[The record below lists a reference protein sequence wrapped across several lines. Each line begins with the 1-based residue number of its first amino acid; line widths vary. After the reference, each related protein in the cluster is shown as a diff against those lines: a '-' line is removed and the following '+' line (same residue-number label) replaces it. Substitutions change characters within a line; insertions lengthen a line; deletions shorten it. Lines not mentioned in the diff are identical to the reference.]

1 MRKSIIIAFIIFLAV
16 TGWFL
21 SGSISIGDEKVSDES
36 IIQNNSDLI
45 SDNDNVEKNN
55 EIRVESQIIFSEEI
69 NKSIT
74 LQGQTI
80 HNRII
85 DIKSETTGNIVNK
98 NYKRGKLVTS
108 NELLVAI
115 SIEDRQELLNSYIK
129 ELERNKKEILINEQ
143 KRDNLILK
151 TREQIKLY
159 EIEYQSAKQLIDK
172 GLSSKSKLSLASFNL
187 TNARSN
193 LMDIE
198 LNYQSQVANLE
209 AQLANIKSKIKNIKI
224 DIDNTKIGSP
234 FSGIINDSYV
244 EIGDYVR
251 PGNVLFSV
259 VDLNPIKI
267 QGYLSESD
275 INDVS
280 VGTKA
285 FVINSNSI
293 TKTGEI
299 TFISPTAETAT
310 RTFEITIEANNDD
323 LLFKSGITASISIK
337 GSTIKAHKISPSIL
351 TLQDDGS
358 VGVKAI
364 DEKNT
369 VVFYPIKKEID
380 TIDGM
385 WVSGIPNETKIIT
398 TGQEYVTVGQ
408 IIHSE

>member
-1 MRKSIIIAFIIFLAV
+1 MKKSVIIAFIIFLAV

-21 SGSISIGDEKVSDES
+21 SGTISIGNEH
-36 IIQNNSDLI
+36 QNDQSYNDS
-45 SDNDNVEKNN
+45 SNDNNN
-55 EIRVESQIIFSEEI
+55 DISNNILKVESKIVYSEEI
-69 NKSIT
+69 EESIT

-80 HNRII
+80 HNRTI
-85 DIKSETTGNIVNK
+85 DIKSETTGNIINK
-98 NYKRGKLVTS
+98 NYKRGKIVTS
-108 NELLVAI
+108 DEILVEI
-115 SIEDRQELLNSYIK
+115 SMEDRQELLNSYTQ
-129 ELERNKKEILINEQ
+129 ELARNKKEILINEK
-143 KRDNLILK
+143 KRDNSIYK
-151 TREQIKLY
+151 IKEQIKLY

-187 TNARSN
+187 ANAKSN
-193 LMDIE
+193 LNDIE

-209 AQLANIKSKIKNIKI
+209 TQLANIKSKIKNIKI
-224 DIDNTKIGSP
+224 DIDNTKIRSP
-234 FSGIINDSYV
+234 FSGIINNSYI

-275 INDVS
+275 INRVK

-285 FVINSNSI
+285 IVSNSNSI

-299 TFISPTAETAT
+299 TFISPTAETST

-323 LLFKSGITASISIK
+323 LLFKSGITSSITIGGKS
-337 GSTIKAHKISPSIL
+337 IKAHKIPPSVL
-351 TLQDDGS
+351 TLQDDGT
-358 VGVKAI
+358 VGVKTI
-364 DEKNT
+364 DENNK

-385 WVSGIPNETKIIT
+385 WVSGLPDKVRLII
-398 TGQEYVTVGQ
+398 TGQEYITVGQ
-408 IIHSE
+408 FVEIE

>member
-21 SGSISIGDEKVSDES
+21 SGSISIGDEKISDES

-85 DIKSETTGNIVNK
+85 DIKSETTGNIVKK
-98 NYKRGKLVTS
+98 NYKRGKIVDS
-108 NELLVAI
+108 KELLVEI
-115 SIEDRQELLNSYIK
+115 SMEDRQELLNSYIK

-159 EIEYQSAKQLIDK
+159 EIEYQSAQQLIDK

-187 TNARSN
+187 ANARSN

-234 FSGIINDSYV
+234 FSGIINDSYI

-285 FVINSNSI
+285 VVINSNSI

-408 IIHSE
+408 IIQSE

>member
-1 MRKSIIIAFIIFLAV
+1 MKKSIIIAFIIFLSV

-21 SGSISIGDEKVSDES
+21 SGTISIGNEKNSDQS
-36 IIQNNSDLI
+36 INQNNNITTNENL
-45 SDNDNVEKNN
+45 EKNN
-55 EIRVESQIIFSEEI
+55 EIKVESQTILFEKIT
-69 NKSIT
+69 KSIT

-85 DIKSETTGNIVNK
+85 DIKSQTTGNITNK
-98 NYKRGKLVTS
+98 NYKRGKIVNSNEILVEIS
-108 NELLVAI
+108 MEDRNELL
-115 SIEDRQELLNSYIK
+115 DSYIK
-129 ELERNKKEILINEQ
+129 DLERNKKEILINEQ

-151 TREQIKLY
+151 TKEQIKLY
-159 EIEYQSAKQLIDK
+159 EIEYQSAQQLIDK

-187 TNARSN
+187 ADARSN

-209 AQLANIKSKIKNIKI
+209 AELSSIKSKIKKIKI
-224 DIDNTKIGSP
+224 DIDNTKISSP
-234 FSGIINDSYV
+234 FSGIINNSFV

-251 PGNVLFSV
+251 PGNALFSV

-275 INDVS
+275 INDVAI
-280 VGTKA
+280 GTKA
-285 FVINSNSI
+285 VVSNSNSI
-293 TKTGEI
+293 TKTGKI

-310 RTFEITIEANNDD
+310 RTFEIIIEANNDD

-337 GSTIKAHKISPSIL
+337 GSSIKAHKISPSIL

-385 WVSGIPNETKIIT
+385 WVSGLPNEVKIII

-408 IIHSE
+408 FIQSE

>member
-21 SGSISIGDEKVSDES
+21 SGSISIGDEKISDES
-36 IIQNNSDLI
+36 IIQNNSV

-98 NYKRGKLVTS
+98 NYKRGKIVTS
-108 NELLVAI
+108 NELLVEI
-115 SIEDRQELLNSYIK
+115 SIEDRQEFLNSYIK

-159 EIEYQSAKQLIDK
+159 EIEYQSAQQLIDK

-187 TNARSN
+187 ANARSN

-234 FSGIINDSYV
+234 FSGIINDSYI

-285 FVINSNSI
+285 VVINSNSI

-351 TLQDDGS
+351 TLQDDGT

-408 IIHSE
+408 IIQSE

>member
-21 SGSISIGDEKVSDES
+21 SGNISIGDEKISDPS
-36 IIQNNSDLI
+36 ISQNNSELI
-45 SDNDNVEKNN
+45 TDDDNVEKNN
-55 EIRVESQIIFSEEI
+55 EIRVESQIILSEQI

-85 DIKSETTGNIVNK
+85 DIKSETTGNIINK
-98 NYKRGKLVTS
+98 NYKRGKIVTS
-108 NELLVAI
+108 NELLVEI
-115 SIEDRQELLNSYIK
+115 SMEDRQELLNSYIK

-151 TREQIKLY
+151 TKEQIKLY
-159 EIEYQSAKQLIDK
+159 EIEYQSAQQLIDK

-187 TNARSN
+187 ANARSN

-251 PGNVLFSV
+251 PGNVLISV

-280 VGTKA
+280 IGTKA
-285 FVINSNSI
+285 VVINSNSI
-293 TKTGEI
+293 SKTGEI

-337 GSTIKAHKISPSIL
+337 GTTIKAHKISPSIL

-385 WVSGIPNETKIIT
+385 WVSCLPNETKIIT

-408 IIHSE
+408 IIQSE

>member
-98 NYKRGKLVTS
+98 NYKRGKIVTS
-108 NELLVAI
+108 NELLVEI
-115 SIEDRQELLNSYIK
+115 SIEDRQEFLNSYIK

-159 EIEYQSAKQLIDK
+159 EIEYQSAQQLIDK

-187 TNARSN
+187 ANARSN

-234 FSGIINDSYV
+234 FSGIINDSYI

-280 VGTKA
+280 IGTKA
-285 FVINSNSI
+285 VVINSNSI

-364 DEKNT
+364 DEKNI

-385 WVSGIPNETKIIT
+385 WVSGLPNETKIIT

-408 IIHSE
+408 IIQSE

>member
-21 SGSISIGDEKVSDES
+21 SGSISIGDEKISDES

-98 NYKRGKLVTS
+98 NYKRGKIVTS
-108 NELLVAI
+108 NELLVEI
-115 SIEDRQELLNSYIK
+115 SIEDRQEFLNSYIK

-159 EIEYQSAKQLIDK
+159 EIEYQSAQQLIDK

-187 TNARSN
+187 ANARSN

-234 FSGIINDSYV
+234 FSGIINDSYI

-285 FVINSNSI
+285 VVINSNSI

-337 GSTIKAHKISPSIL
+337 GANIKAHKISPSIL

-358 VGVKAI
+358 MGVKAI

-385 WVSGIPNETKIIT
+385 WVSGLPNETKIIT

-408 IIHSE
+408 IIQSE

>member
-1 MRKSIIIAFIIFLAV
+1 MKKSVIIAFIIFLAV

-21 SGSISIGDEKVSDES
+21 SGTISIGNEH
-36 IIQNNSDLI
+36 QNDQSYNDS
-45 SDNDNVEKNN
+45 SNDNNN
-55 EIRVESQIIFSEEI
+55 DISNNILKVESKIVYSEEI
-69 NKSIT
+69 EESIT

-80 HNRII
+80 HNRTI
-85 DIKSETTGNIVNK
+85 DIKSETTGNIINK
-98 NYKRGKLVTS
+98 NYKRGKIVTS
-108 NELLVAI
+108 DEILVEI
-115 SIEDRQELLNSYIK
+115 SMEDRQELLNSYTQ
-129 ELERNKKEILINEQ
+129 ELKRNKKEILINEK
-143 KRDNLILK
+143 KRDNSIYK
-151 TREQIKLY
+151 IKEQIKLY

-187 TNARSN
+187 ANAKSN
-193 LMDIE
+193 LNDIE

-209 AQLANIKSKIKNIKI
+209 TQLANIKSKIKKIKI
-224 DIDNTKIGSP
+224 DIDNTKISSP
-234 FSGIINDSYV
+234 FSGIINNSYV

-275 INDVS
+275 INRVK

-285 FVINSNSI
+285 IVSNSNSI
-293 TKTGEI
+293 TKIGEI
-299 TFISPTAETAT
+299 TFISPTAETST

-337 GSTIKAHKISPSIL
+337 GTSIKAHKISPSIL

-364 DEKNT
+364 DKKNT

-385 WVSGIPNETKIIT
+385 WVSGLPNEVKIII

-408 IIHSE
+408 VIQSE